1 MGNCLIRNNQ
11 ISAQD
16 DGDDDNYVIVD
27 EQRGES
33 EVDQEKKKTITS
45 GASFESEEGMKK
57 KKRIKKKVRFE
68 LQEGDGNEEEG
79 REGIRRKSGF
89 VRIKL
94 VVTQKELKRILSH
107 ENGTQQQTTLEE
119 LLSSVKLRGSRR
131 ICEVIG
137 REDDGGAI
145 NAWRPALESISE
157 DQ

>member
-16 DGDDDNYVIVD
+16 DDDDNYVVVD
-27 EQRGES
+27 EQRAES
-33 EVDQEKKKTITS
+33 EVDQEKKKTLTS
-45 GASFESEEGMKK
+45 GSSFESEEGMKK

-68 LQEGDGNEEEG
+68 LQEDDDDKEEG
-79 REGIRRKSGF
+79 REKIRRKSGS

-107 ENGTQQQTTLEE
+107 DNGTQQQTTLEQ
-119 LLSSVKLRGSRR
+119 LLSSVKLRGSKR

-137 REDDGGAI
+137 GDNGGAI
-145 NAWRPALESISE
+145 NAWRPTLESIPE
-157 DQ
+157 DH